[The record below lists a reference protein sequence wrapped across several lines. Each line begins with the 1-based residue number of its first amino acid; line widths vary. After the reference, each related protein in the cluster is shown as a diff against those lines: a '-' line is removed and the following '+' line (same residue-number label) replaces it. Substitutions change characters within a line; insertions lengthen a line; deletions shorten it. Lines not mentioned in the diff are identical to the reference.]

1 MPEGGESDSKETE
14 ETVFFAK
21 GMTGMELTIVD
32 ESDTGDDIPD
42 IHARQYVECKSPP
55 HGIDGRYLVL
65 SKTKDYLNPS
75 KKMQGLPLKMHG
87 SPLTRRSTRK
97 NMMGWQSG

>member
-1 MPEGGESDSKETE
+1 MPEGGESDAKETE

-75 KKMQGLPLKMHG
+75 KKMHGL
-87 SPLTRRSTRK
+87 PLTRRSTRK
-97 NMMGWQSG
+97 NMIGWQSG